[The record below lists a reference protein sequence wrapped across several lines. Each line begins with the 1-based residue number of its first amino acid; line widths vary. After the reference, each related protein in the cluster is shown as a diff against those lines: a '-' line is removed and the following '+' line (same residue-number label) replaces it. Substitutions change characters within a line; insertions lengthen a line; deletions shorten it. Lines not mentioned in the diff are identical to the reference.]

1 MRLAS
6 LLCLLLV
13 LTGISAAQDTNF
25 SVGPQYLI
33 TSDSPMFL
41 HSIATPTLSLS
52 APTPSVSAAATEA
65 PAESS
70 SASASASA
78 APPFQP
84 DLTRIYWRGP
94 AVNESIDNSAGE
106 SVSQNVSQNP
116 SEIEITSAPLPI
128 ALPASILDT
137 GVTGMTDAQSLRQR
151 GYGVSVG
158 ETAAFWKTHKPHASR
173 HYTNAD
179 VQRLRQS

>member
-6 LLCLLLV
+6 LLCLLLA

-25 SVGPQYLI
+25 SVGPQYLM

-52 APTPSVSAAATEA
+52 ALVPSVSAPATEA
-65 PAESS
+65 SAEPST
-70 SASASASA
+70 ASA

-84 DLTRIYWRGP
+84 DLSRIYWRGP
-94 AVNESIDNSAGE
+94 AVNEN
-106 SVSQNVSQNP
+106 VSRNAAENVTENVSQNLG
-116 SEIEITSAPLPI
+116 EIEITSAPLPG

-158 ETAAFWKTHKPHASR
+158 ETAAFWKAHKPHASR

-179 VQRLRQS
+179 VQRLHPS